1 MKKTKK
7 AVFFR
12 SFLMVRLGQ
21 MPQNERYK
29 LIFQVRSELARMLY
43 IGVRGLQVRS
53 LLRTVKRSLTLR
65 V

>member
-1 MKKTKK
+1 
-7 AVFFR
+7 
-12 SFLMVRLGQ
+12 MVRLGQ
-21 MPQNERYK
+21 TPQNERYK
-29 LIFQVRSELARMLY
+29 LIFRVRSELARMLY